1 MRATYGP
8 LTAAD
13 CVVLGGNVANAVC
26 GSTTDFLV
34 QPHDA
39 LSRTVPH
46 QHALSATVTGEIR
59 PSDTCA
65 VSGVL
70 SQGGIQN
77 ERLQYSIKIMN
88 LLLNLIILDDRVLV
102 ISYFDVLQLL

>member
-13 CVVLGGNVANAVC
+13 CVVLGGDVANVIC

-46 QHALSATVTGEIR
+46 QHALSATVTGDLR
-59 PSDTCA
+59 PSDSCT
-65 VSGVL
+65 VPGVL
-70 SQGGIQN
+70 SQGWQQN
-77 ERLQYSIKIMN
+77 ERLQETI
-88 LLLNLIILDDRVLV
+88 VET
-102 ISYFDVLQLL
+102 F